1 MGAVVAVIVDLQL
14 PMQSVH
20 ITMILWVRIS
30 IRERCTTSCDK
41 VCQWL
46 ATGRWF
52 SPGRSVSSTN
62 KTDLH
67 DVTETLLKSALSTIK
82 QIYKGKDWY
91 ARNQNSMSE
100 WRDMSPR
107 ELLFQWAITMKIKL
121 SVLVYK
127 VDIMIISS
135 NITCSCHAIAE
146 PLGHLVI
153 NNNHSVTHSLLKEF

>member
-1 MGAVVAVIVDLQL
+1 
-14 PMQSVH
+14 MQSVH
-20 ITMILWVRIS
+20 ITMMLWVRIS
-30 IRERCTTSCDK
+30 MRVMCTTSCDK

-67 DVTETLLKSALSTIK
+67 DITKTLLKLALSTIK
-82 QIYKGKDWY
+82 QINKHKDWY
-91 ARNQNSMSE
+91 ARNQNNVSE
-100 WRDMSPR
+100 WRDMSSR
-107 ELLFQWAITMKIKL
+107 GLLFQWAITMNIPL

-127 VDIMIISS
+127 VDITIISS

-146 PLGHLVI
+146 LLDHLVI

>member
-1 MGAVVAVIVDLQL
+1 M
-14 PMQSVH
+14 
-20 ITMILWVRIS
+20 LWVWIS
-30 IRERCTTSCDK
+30 IRTKCTTSCDN

-46 ATGRWF
+46 MTGRWF
-52 SPGRSVSSTN
+52 SPGRPVSTTS

-67 DVTETLLKSALSTIK
+67 YINEKLLKLALSTIK
-82 QIYKGKDWY
+82 QINKNKDWY
-91 ARNQNSMSE
+91 ARNQNNVSE
-100 WRDMSPR
+100 WRDMSSR
-107 ELLFQWAITMKIKL
+107 GLLSQWAITMNIQL

-127 VDIMIISS
+127 AVIITISS